1 MRETHLTYEIVVPMD
16 DDLDMYKFE
25 GFADTISCN
34 MSYDDA
40 MSAYVFYTTRAN
52 SFSETVQ
59 RLAYACYDF
68 EVSVGIEDGYVMDN
82 IAIL

>member
-25 GFADTISCN
+25 GFADTLPCN
-34 MSYDDA
+34 MSYDDS
-40 MSAYVFYTTRAN
+40 MSAYVFNTTRAS

-59 RLAYACYDF
+59 RLAYSCYDF
-68 EVSVGIEDGYVMDN
+68 EVNVGIENGYIRDN
-82 IAIL
+82 IAIM